1 MKFCDIS
8 GPLYLETD
16 ASGVRLGAR
25 LMQVR
30 DGMNY
35 EEVPDYVTLYPIALA
50 SKSLMSAE

>member
-1 MKFCDIS
+1 MKLCDTS
-8 GPLYLETD
+8 GPIYLETD

-35 EEVPDYVTLYPIALA
+35 DEVPDYITLYPIALA